1 MVPQVMSDLAVGK
14 GAPVGPELAPT
25 AAVKAQSRLQQPDH
39 CQLAQVIKWMAGAPG
54 EVAGDLV
61 PQLLVRQRMR
71 RRAQFEY
78 PGACAGNKYYQ
89 YYILTEQSGQ
99 CARI

>member
-1 MVPQVMSDLAVGK
+1 MGDLTVGK
-14 GAPVGPELAPT
+14 GAPVGPELST
-25 AAVKAQSRLQQPDH
+25 SAAVKAQGSLQQADH
-39 CQLAQVIKWMAGAPG
+39 RQLAQVIKRMARAPG

-78 PGACAGNKYYQ
+78 LGVCAGNNYYQ
-89 YYILTEQSGQ
+89 YHILTEQSGQ
-99 CARI
+99 CART